1 VAEAFG
7 VLRGEIEL
15 ADDFDELP
23 AEIAE
28 HFR

>member
-15 ADDFDELP
+15 AYAFDEPP

-28 HFR
+28 HFS